1 MSFDDVMQ
9 PRRTVT
15 EEEKPRQRPQSPP
28 SKKGESLLTN
38 LDIGEWAKN
47 AGLSEELTQQ
57 VIVPLVAILDKHGGR
72 IVSPESREV
81 QMASSFASAM
91 TDFLPLMQ
99 GAYRYF
105 NGVRK
110 ELNEADEALLEA
122 HSAAISATELSNMF
136 GDDVVEQEIEQ
147 QESQQTAQNQNTFG
161 PDGFNPPQA
170 SNQIIASGKV
180 DYYELL
186 GYGSEDSFNEALGGT
201 AQTTDIYT
209 SQQEKLE
216 NQIEAK
222 TFGGLPQ
229 KETNIIPIGELT
241 LEQGMTTYDVD
252 AGDTTKRIAQGPTM
266 DSVEITQQKVSQ
278 DILEIQ
284 SLMAQEKSKHR
295 MNSKIAVE
303 PFDITAEQI
312 IADMKEKAKP
322 SRGGQRVGEDP
333 NKFKS
338 KVSVSDDELIGLAKS
353 AFSIPGLAELQQ
365 AEADQAKANSKMS
378 ETAKKLPQEEVNK
391 IQINDI
397 KPISFTDAIGGGI
410 LSSAD
415 LEDSN

>member
-1 MSFDDVMQ
+1 
-9 PRRTVT
+9 
-15 EEEKPRQRPQSPP
+15 
-28 SKKGESLLTN
+28 
-38 LDIGEWAKN
+38 
-47 AGLSEELTQQ
+47 
-57 VIVPLVAILDKHGGR
+57 
-72 IVSPESREV
+72 
-81 QMASSFASAM
+81 
-91 TDFLPLMQ
+91 
-99 GAYRYF
+99 
-105 NGVRK
+105 
-110 ELNEADEALLEA
+110 LEA

-136 GDDVVEQEIEQ
+136 GDDVVEQEIEP
-147 QESQQTAQNQNTFG
+147 QESQQTAQNQSTFG

-201 AQTTDIYT
+201 AQATDIYK
-209 SQQEKLE
+209 SQQENLE

-252 AGDTTKRIAQGPTM
+252 AGDTTKRIAQGAVM
-266 DSVEITQQKVSQ
+266 NSAEITQEKVSQ

-284 SLMAQEKSKHR
+284 SLMAQEKSKYK

-303 PFDITAEQI
+303 PYDITAEDI

-365 AEADQAKANSKMS
+365 AEANQAKANSKMN
-378 ETAKKLPQEEVNK
+378 ETATKLPPEEVMK
-391 IQINDI
+391 TELTEM
-397 KPISFTDAIGGGI
+397 KPMSFTDAVGEGI
-410 LSSAD
+410 LSSTD